1 MPGVSRRPRGQIPLP
16 GDGGHGPSSLC
27 RPGGASLVLLPVT
40 KEERTLLRKAIIP
53 RRPEPAATPCWGQVG
68 HRGVPLPPPPP
79 PPSPALGS
87 RIRRYLFL
95 DQPPAPTGSRL
106 GFPASADSA
115 SPCPRPRCCCGGA
128 AAPRLLSHG
137 QRGDSRGTARS
148 RSPEPCPAVPSQP
161 RTAGRAAGSAAAT
174 APRAGP
180 SWLGTAGLAPARIL
194 PLPTAAPVPPPPRPS
209 RDKAHGRVCCSP
221 GRSPP
226 LATFIPNHAPR
237 AHAGSA
243 GTAGTGCRAPR
254 RAAVAAPG

>member
-1 MPGVSRRPRGQIPLP
+1 M
-16 GDGGHGPSSLC
+16 
-27 RPGGASLVLLPVT
+27 LL
-40 KEERTLLRKAIIP
+40 
-53 RRPEPAATPCWGQVG
+53 W
-68 HRGVPLPPPPP
+68 
-79 PPSPALGS
+79 
-87 RIRRYLFL
+87 
-95 DQPPAPTGSRL
+95 
-106 GFPASADSA
+106 
-115 SPCPRPRCCCGGA
+115 GA

-180 SWLGTAGLAPARIL
+180 SWLGTAGLAPARIF

-221 GRSPP
+221 GHSPP

-254 RAAVAAPG
+254 HAAVGCSRVSPRPRGSLPSLSVGTARSLPRGSHTSRWLRALGVSPVSPSRAGGAPRAPQGAGLPALTGGRPALP